1 MVSWNIENKL
11 RAFAFAF
18 ALAFFVP
25 VCPLLSQHIDRELF
39 QKFERRFVLLDSLI
53 FTQSHAQSHPQSTT
67 QGHRQIHFPVVAESM
82 GEHFFEGSVDSLLVE
97 KVANRKAALK
107 AESGLLVSGQTYY
120 RLDENLGYDDEDAL
134 SRYSAKMQ
142 VELRWNFLS
151 SSLVR
156 RESRLNEIGIMGELE
171 QAELYRK
178 RLRELT
184 DRQKEFFQ
192 FEYDSLLSGVMRLRI
207 DNLKL
212 LNQVQAYLVSD
223 RSIATDELLKLMDE
237 MAVAERQLAAIP
249 GEYPVAS
256 QLSYPNGA
264 IIGIDTDS
272 LKKHIAEN
280 DISLRQAQLEIDLL
294 HCREDNTSYWRT
306 LNISPFVRYSY
317 YVRPSMKNSAN
328 VDAGI
333 AFQIPLTSQVS
344 RQQKAIKSERMQ
356 KIMERDDLE
365 ELVFTE
371 VDNLLLEIERAN
383 KGLAGEMERIRQMK
397 SYLALRKDNYKG
409 HIGEYNYIL
418 RIKEYNHYL
427 TCWENYFHYQFKRDC
442 CIAELQNYLWGC
454 SVMDFCRIIN

>member
-1 MVSWNIENKL
+1 MVCRNIDNRLKAFAV
-11 RAFAFAF
+11 AFAFMMF
-18 ALAFFVP
+18 APF
-25 VCPLLSQHIDRELF
+25 CTLLSQHIDKELF
-39 QKFERRFVLLDSLI
+39 QRFEKRFALIDSLI
-53 FTQSHAQSHPQSTT
+53 FPQGQPPGTT
-67 QGHRQIHFPVVAESM
+67 QGNPQFLFPAVAESV
-82 GEHFFEGSVDSLLVE
+82 GEDLYDRSVDSLLQE
-97 KVANRKAALK
+97 KTDNRKAALK

-120 RLDENLGYDDEDAL
+120 RLDENMGYDDEDAL

-151 SSLVR
+151 SSLVK

-171 QAELYRK
+171 RAELYRK
-178 RLRELT
+178 RVRELT
-184 DRQKEFFQ
+184 DKQKEFFQ

-212 LNQVQAYLVSD
+212 LNQVQTYLVSD
-223 RSIATDELLKLMDE
+223 RSIATEDLLKLMDE
-237 MAVAERQLAAIP
+237 QAIAERQLAAIP
-249 GEYPVAS
+249 GVYPVAS
-256 QLSYPNGA
+256 QLAYPDGA
-264 IIGIDTDS
+264 IISIDTVA

-280 DISLRQAQLEIDLL
+280 EISLHQARLQIELL
-294 HCREDNTSYWRT
+294 HCREENTSYWRT

-317 YVRPSMKNSAN
+317 YVRPDMKNSAN

-333 AFQIPLTSQVS
+333 AFQIPLSSQSS
-344 RQQKAIKSERMQ
+344 RQQKAIRSERIQ
-356 KIMERDDLE
+356 KIMEKDALA
-365 ELVFTE
+365 ELIGEE

-383 KGLAGEMERIRQMK
+383 KGLAGEVERIRQMK
-397 SYLALRKDNYKG
+397 NYLALRKENYKG

-442 CIAELQNYLWGC
+442 CIAELQNFLCGS